1 VSVIYLLLSYDK
13 HNKVNKILPKAAVL
27 SSAATTSR
35 GGDTSIA
42 KSLDVDLTLIIR
54 G

>member
-1 VSVIYLLLSYDK
+1 M
-13 HNKVNKILPKAAVL
+13 LPKGVV
-27 SSAATTSR
+27 SSLAATILW

-42 KSLDVDLTLIIR
+42 KSLDADLTLIIR